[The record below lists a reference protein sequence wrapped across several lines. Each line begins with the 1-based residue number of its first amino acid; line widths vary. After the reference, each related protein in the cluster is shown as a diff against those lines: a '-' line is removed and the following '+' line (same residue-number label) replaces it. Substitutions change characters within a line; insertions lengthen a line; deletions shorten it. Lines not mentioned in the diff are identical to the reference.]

1 MSGNNKNTSAKRPDI
16 SSKSK
21 AFEGLP
27 VKFVTAMRTLFDILD
42 EQKTGFIALAD
53 FEMYMRQ
60 ERDDGS
66 RSVPLGVV
74 DSLRFVKLIRKFIQ
88 YR

>member
-1 MSGNNKNTSAKRPDI
+1 MAGNNKSSSAKRPDM

-60 ERDDGS
+60 EGEDGS

-74 DSLRFVKLIRKFIQ
+74 DSLRFAKLFKGTL
-88 YR
+88 